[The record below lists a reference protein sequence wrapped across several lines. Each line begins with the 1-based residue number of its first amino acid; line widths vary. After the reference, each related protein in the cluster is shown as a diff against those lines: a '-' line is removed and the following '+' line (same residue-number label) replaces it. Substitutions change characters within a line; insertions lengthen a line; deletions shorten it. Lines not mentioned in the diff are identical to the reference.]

1 MNATKTSPEILGRV
15 ETAVREVYG
24 YCPPTLTS
32 FGTDGRAAYEN
43 YWKGFM
49 AALGVQPEAFAGCRL
64 LDVGCGSCEKATFYH
79 DWGAHVTGV
88 EMTPSIVALGR
99 QTIGDRDITVIQTS
113 LFEFSPDEPF
123 DIVIADGVLHHT
135 ADTYASLA
143 RCAAFVREGGLLV
156 FGLVNVWGTFWWFK
170 PARAIT
176 RLLGGS
182 NFHRRARWGQAL
194 FGWTRAAQENEG
206 GRGGFYR
213 SPDSWAYDW
222 FGNPRWNAHGP
233 AEVRRWLDR
242 LGCTYVASTP
252 SFVTKPCQA
261 DGSRRG
267 LLALLAAI
275 AGDGPALMSWAWL
288 LSGQPNMFYVCA
300 RKTHQPV

>member
-1 MNATKTSPEILGRV
+1 MTQAASPEVSGRSRA
-15 ETAVREVYG
+15 EAALREVYG

-32 FGTDGRAAYEN
+32 FGKDGRAAYER
-43 YWKGFM
+43 YWKQFM
-49 AALGVQPEAFAGCRL
+49 ATLGAQPEKFAGRTL

-79 DWGAHVTGV
+79 DWGARVTGI

-99 QTIGDRDITVIQTS
+99 QTFGGRDIHLIQTS
-113 LFEFSPDEPF
+113 LFDFSVREEDRF

-143 RCAAFVREGGLLV
+143 RCASFVRDGGLLV

-182 NFHRRARWGQAL
+182 DFHRRARWGQAL
-194 FGWTRAAQENEG
+194 FGRTRATQENED
-206 GRGGFYR
+206 GRGGFFR

-233 AEVRRWLDR
+233 AEVRGWLDR
-242 LGCTYVASTP
+242 LGFSHVASVP
-252 SFVTKPCQA
+252 SLVTKP
-261 DGSRRG
+261 RG
-267 LLALLAAI
+267 GLSALLAAV
-275 AGDGPALMSWAWL
+275 AGEGPALMSWAWL
-288 LSGQPNMFYVCA
+288 LSAQPNMFYVCA
-300 RKTHQPV
+300 RKTHAPA